1 MTKEEFFKEH
11 QNNKELIN
19 ELDDIISVFKNCVD
33 QIPYFVIHM
42 KQMEQNL
49 YTYNEDKSK
58 TSRRK
63 DLLSILGDI
72 GIVDMFSIKHKDEDS
87 THKIKTSQKF
97 SKTLLEQLNYWKNE
111 LQQKFKPSIVENYTS
126 SIVIKDT
133 FIQETQLQFD
143 SENAKQSK
151 LANTRQTNAHE
162 TNNLLKKLNIY
173 WWVFLIPLILI
184 TTGLYFEYKFFF
196 GE

>member
-19 ELDDIISVFKNCVD
+19 ELDDIISVFKIVSTK
-33 QIPYFVIHM
+33 FRTLVIHM

-58 TSRRK
+58 QAVVK

-87 THKIKTSQKF
+87 THKNQNKSEIFQNFTRTIK
-97 SKTLLEQLNYWKNE
+97 LLEKRTTTKSLNQV
-111 LQQKFKPSIVENYTS
+111 LLRITLV
-126 SIVIKDT
+126 
-133 FIQETQLQFD
+133 
-143 SENAKQSK
+143 QS
-151 LANTRQTNAHE
+151 
-162 TNNLLKKLNIY
+162 
-173 WWVFLIPLILI
+173 
-184 TTGLYFEYKFFF
+184 
-196 GE
+196 